1 MQKKFLALALIF
13 IILICSVACSDDTKK
28 PDGSVDFGDYILTTE
43 ADTTVN
49 YDKSQVLS
57 ADTSWQNA
65 YALSYSFFDQ
75 KTGQSTITEGKCG
88 NYYQSVDSATNII
101 TYLTQEDGYMLQY
114 MLDSASKSGT
124 AAVVTD
130 VTIDSAYSGFVLLS
144 VCDPYFPVYKNV
156 TKVGTDFVGERSAT
170 RYKQVETKD
179 GVTTRIA
186 YVWIDDALGFA
197 SKCELYDAQTEE
209 VLMRWELLDFT
220 QNVTEEGVKI
230 NLDAY
235 DIVTQ

>member
-1 MQKKFLALALIF
+1 MHKRLTALAFIF
-13 IILICSVACSDDTKK
+13 IFLICFASCADETKK
-28 PDGSVDFGDYILTTE
+28 PDGSVDFGEYILPTE
-43 ADTTVN
+43 VDTTLN
-49 YDKSQVLS
+49 YDPSQVLS

-65 YALSYSFFDQ
+65 YVLSYSFFDQ

-88 NYYQSVDSATNII
+88 NYFQSVDSATNLI

-114 MLDSASKSGT
+114 MLDSKQKSGT
-124 AAVVTD
+124 ATAVTD
-130 VTIDSAYSGFVLLS
+130 ATIDSAYSGFVLLS

-156 TKVGTDFVGERSAT
+156 TKVGSDFVGERSAT

-179 GVTTRIA
+179 GKTTRIA
-186 YVWIDDALGFA
+186 YVWIDDALGFV
-197 SKCELYDAQTEE
+197 SKCELYDAQTED

-230 NLDAY
+230 DLDSY
-235 DIVTQ
+235 NIVTK

>member
-1 MQKKFLALALIF
+1 MQKRFLALAFIF
-13 IILICSVACSDDTKK
+13 ITLICSVSCSDDTKK
-28 PDGSVDFGDYILTTE
+28 PDGGVDFGDYIISSE
-43 ADTTVN
+43 AESTAN
-49 YDKSQVLS
+49 YDKSQILY
-57 ADTSWQNA
+57 ADTSWQDS
-65 YALSYSFFDQ
+65 YVLSYSFFDK

-88 NYYQSVDSATNII
+88 NFFQSMDSATNIT

-114 MLDSASKSGT
+114 MLDNATRSGT
-124 AAVVTD
+124 VAVVTD
-130 VTIDSAYSGFVLLS
+130 ATIDSAYSGFVLLS

-156 TKVGTDFVGERSAT
+156 TKVGTDFVGDRSAT

-186 YVWIDDALGFA
+186 YVWIDDAFGFA
-197 SKCELYDAQTEE
+197 SKCELYDAKTEE
-209 VLMRWELLDFT
+209 VLLRWELLDFT

-235 DIVTQ
+235 NIVTE